1 MTAAACVCY
10 TFFMSKKVVQTQ
22 VAYNRPEE
30 LTNIITHAVA
40 AALSFVG
47 LVFLMLKT
55 TALGYAPL
63 GIASAFIY
71 GLAMITMFVI
81 STLYHAMP
89 YGSKR
94 RAVFRRLDHCT
105 ISVLIFGTYAPVML
119 IGMMRG
125 TSADMIWGYTL
136 FAVVS
141 ATAIL
146 SVVFNAIN
154 VTKFKVF
161 SLIAYVVMGWA
172 CVIRINRIVA
182 LCGWGCFWFLIGGGL
197 AYSLGII
204 FYAIKK
210 IPFNHALWHFFVT
223 AGAALQFVGVYAYL
237 I

>member
-1 MTAAACVCY
+1 
-10 TFFMSKKVVQTQ
+10 
-22 VAYNRPEE
+22 
-30 LTNIITHAVA
+30 
-40 AALSFVG
+40 
-47 LVFLMLKT
+47 
-55 TALGYAPL
+55 
-63 GIASAFIY
+63 
-71 GLAMITMFVI
+71 
-81 STLYHAMP
+81 
-89 YGSKR
+89 
-94 RAVFRRLDHCT
+94 
-105 ISVLIFGTYAPVML
+105 ML
-119 IGMMRG
+119 IGMLRG

-210 IPFNHALWHFFVT
+210 IPFNHALWHFS
-223 AGAALQFVGVYAYL
+223 
-237 I
+237 